1 MLFGVA
7 SSSGEGIYGKAGFS
21 VSNGLDFF
29 GALLGEMA
37 WLRTRLEG
45 EARERSLAFVDLTE
59 GNEVRRTML
68 NRRCEPISAADDD
81 RNF

>member
-29 GALLGEMA
+29 GALLGEMV
-37 WLRTRLEG
+37 WLRTGLEG
-45 EARERSLAFVDLTE
+45 EAKGTLI
-59 GNEVRRTML
+59 GVRRSD
-68 NRRCEPISAADDD
+68 RRE
-81 RNF
+81 